1 MTVRPLISVVIPT
14 YQRRD
19 SLLRALASLRT
30 QTLPADDY
38 EVIVAVDG
46 STDGTA
52 EAVRDF
58 AAPYALSALEGPNR
72 GRAAACNSSIR
83 AARGTIVVLLDDDM
97 EAAPGFLAA
106 HSHAHEG
113 AVERAVVGA
122 APIVVSPDS
131 PPFVRYMA
139 NGFRSR
145 LERLAQPGYR
155 LRFRDVYTGN
165 FSARRNVLLAVG
177 GFDDAFR
184 IYGHEDYELA
194 LRLQKTGVEL
204 TYCADASA
212 HQHYEKTFAAF
223 ARDGIARG
231 RTAVLFASKHP
242 EIAGGIKL
250 SEYHQG
256 PWRWRALRALLLL
269 VSRVTERVPG
279 WVVKVVGLLEH
290 YRPARLDK
298 YYTMAIDYLYWY
310 GALGALREQRS
321 AAPTDSPG
329 LDAQPASRRAGQA

>member
-38 EVIVAVDG
+38 EVIAAVDG

-52 EAVRDF
+52 EAARRF
-58 AAPYALSALEGPNR
+58 AVPYALSVLEGPNR
-72 GRAAACNSSIR
+72 GRASACNGAIR
-83 AARGTIVVLLDDDM
+83 AAGGELVVLLDDDM
-97 EAAPGFLAA
+97 EASSGFLAA
-106 HSHAHEG
+106 HARAHRGPPEQ
-113 AVERAVVGA
+113 AVVGA
-122 APIVVSPDS
+122 APIAIDSGS

-139 NGFRSR
+139 DGFRER

-165 FSARRNVLLAVG
+165 FSARRDVLLAAG

-194 LRLQKTGVEL
+194 LRLQRTGVEL
-204 TYCADASA
+204 TYRADALA

-231 RTAVLFASKHP
+231 RTAVLFAGKHP
-242 EIAGGIKL
+242 EIAGVIKL
-250 SEYHQG
+250 SEFHQG
-256 PWRWRALRALLLL
+256 PWRWRALRALLLQ

-279 WVVKVVGLLEH
+279 GVVKVVGLLEH

-329 LDAQPASRRAGQA
+329 LGAQPASRRAGQA